1 MLAGG
6 GEAAGAVDVDGG
18 HSELVP
24 SAGPDVGQLDAL
36 LCSLGD
42 RWRKGKGTWGSGVTD
57 SLTGHMFAAT
67 SLCFDSL
74 GFSSKLHYIH
84 LSLLSNISEVG
95 ICT

>member
-6 GEAAGAVDVDGG
+6 REAAGAVDVDGG

-42 RWRKGKGTWGSGVTD
+42 RWRKGKGTQGSGVTD
-57 SLTGHMFAAT
+57 RVIGHMFSAT
-67 SLCFDSL
+67 SLLLRLTGLLLQTAQPTPVTSL
-74 GFSSKLHYIH
+74 KHG
-84 LSLLSNISEVG
+84 
-95 ICT
+95 